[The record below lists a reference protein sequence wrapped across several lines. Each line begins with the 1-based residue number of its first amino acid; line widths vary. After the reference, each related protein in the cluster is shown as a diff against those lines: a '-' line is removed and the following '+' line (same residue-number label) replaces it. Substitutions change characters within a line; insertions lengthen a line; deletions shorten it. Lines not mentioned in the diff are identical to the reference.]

1 MKTLLFFTFLN
12 SSFLLAQEKP
22 IKGQILVKQ
31 KPVENVH
38 VANLSKNYSTIS
50 DNQGYFY
57 INAEIGD
64 LLVFSAVQLEYWR
77 QSVKKND
84 YEKGEMTT
92 NMTEKTVELD
102 EVEIVE
108 YPTIN
113 AKDLGIINYTP
124 KKYTPAERRYF
135 TATSTTIDL
144 LLNWFSGRKKMLKQ
158 GIAVEKKQFLLEDL
172 LVYADN
178 NFLINDLKIPE
189 IYADGFRYYAV
200 EDEEFVKIL
209 KTKDK
214 EKIHFYLGETAQSFL
229 AYLKAHQME

>member
-1 MKTLLFFTFLN
+1 MF
-12 SSFLLAQEKP
+12 AQEKP

-31 KPVENVH
+31 KPAENVH

-77 QSVKKND
+77 QSIKKND

-102 EVEIVE
+102 EIEIVE
-108 YPTIN
+108 SPNIN

-124 KKYTPAERRYF
+124 KKYTPAERRLF

-144 LLNWFSGRKKMLKQ
+144 LLNWFSGRKKMLEK
-158 GIAVEKKQFLLEDL
+158 GIEIEKKQFMLEDL
-172 LVYADN
+172 LFYADN
-178 NFLINDLKIPE
+178 DFLINTLKIPE
-189 IYADGFRYYAV
+189 IYAEGFRYYAV
-200 EDEEFVKIL
+200 EDEVIAKAL
-209 KTKDK
+209 KTKNK
-214 EKIHFYLGETAQSFL
+214 EQIRFILGETAQSFL
-229 AYLKAHQME
+229 TYLKEHKVD